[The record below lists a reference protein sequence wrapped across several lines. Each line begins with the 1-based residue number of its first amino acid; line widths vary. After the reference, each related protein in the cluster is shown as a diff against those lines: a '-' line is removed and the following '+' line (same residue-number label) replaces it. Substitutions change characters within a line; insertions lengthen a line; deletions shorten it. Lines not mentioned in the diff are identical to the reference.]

1 MGWLLVPSAAQLVML
16 VVVSSRPSAVQL
28 ASLAMLVVVSS
39 AAQLASL
46 AMLVVV
52 SSAAQLASL
61 VVVSLAVAWGVVLW
75 LESSVVLRNPCC
87 HLVLSA
93 AVRAARHLMT
103 HHCHFVACC
112 S

>member
-46 AMLVVV
+46 
-52 SSAAQLASL
+52 

-75 LESSVVLRNPCC
+75 LESSVVLWSPCC
-87 HLVLSA
+87 LVLSA

-103 HHCHFVACC
+103 HHHHCHFVARCLQLACC